1 MPTDA
6 PRSSRSACSRAGPV
20 TKAVRPGA
28 SAALAGAAAGE
39 AVSWVAMAVSSS
51 SPLSAARTSWR
62 ACSGV
67 AEQLSFVPFLGGYQG
82 RVVADRGVAFD
93 SLGEPQQGPDR
104 QVPYSGNRSGYENV
118 PKFMMVRGATSGPG
132 LRDRGRTGGAGW

>member
-1 MPTDA
+1 MQPGH
-6 PRSSRSACSRAGPV
+6 RAGGE
-20 TKAVRPGA
+20 PGEEVV
-28 SAALAGAAAGE
+28 AGPERVQAGD
-39 AVSWVAMAVSSS
+39 
-51 SPLSAARTSWR
+51 
-62 ACSGV
+62 GV
-67 AEQLSFVPFLGGYQG
+67 QRRGGRIDRIGVDGLAEQLSFVPFLGGYQG